1 MPAMSLEFLCTLL
14 AQATPDTGP
23 LSDLPTKYSFSDYVF
38 SVLGNLLSNAI
49 VALFLVTGLGLY
61 YLQKKFE
68 RLQADKDTHVAYAVA
83 QHRRKEQTLT
93 DFTDG
98 IPQNLSMVYEIFL
111 KRSYLRRLA
120 KFKPAEREPYLDGRT
135 YKQISMAYE
144 RDVRTWLTQCQH
156 FTSLCTQVRSRF
168 DSPAI
173 DGTVNRLREMFE
185 ALIELT
191 PAIAVIRATLDSIEK
206 TDTLAGSATDMLPE
220 ITAIREGL
228 TKALEA
234 DPNLQ
239 FDRLSSNRTARLCA
253 TWIDKLF
260 ILCVDQMGLELRQLP
275 VEGLKAKRRDLKQV
289 ERGMKLD
296 QQAEQMTRQGESM
309 HERKQRIGM
318 IAWLAVGLVSSM
330 SIIGCTNYGGSV
342 PIDDDAGMSKQPPG
356 SVDASVP
363 IDDDAGLHKEHAPK
377 P

>member
-1 MPAMSLEFLCTLL
+1 MPAMSLDLIVLL
-14 AQATPDTGP
+14 AQADAGP
-23 LSDLPTKYSFSDYVF
+23 LSDLPTKYTFSDYVF
-38 SVLGNLLSNAI
+38 SVLGNLLSSAI
-49 VALFLVTGLGLY
+49 TAAFILTGLALL

-120 KFKPAEREPYLDGRT
+120 KLKPSEREPYNDGRT

-168 DSPAI
+168 DSPTI
-173 DGTVNRLREMFE
+173 DSTVSRLRELFE

-191 PAIAVIRATLDSIEK
+191 PSIPVIRATLDSIEK
-206 TDTLAGSATDMLPE
+206 IDTLAGSATEMLPE
-220 ITAIREGL
+220 ITAIRDGL
-228 TKALEA
+228 AKAIEA
-234 DPNLQ
+234 DPNLK
-239 FDRLSSNRTARLCA
+239 FDRVSSNRTARLCA

-260 ILCVDQMGLELRQLP
+260 ILCVDQMGQELRQLP
-275 VEGLKAKRRDLKQV
+275 VEGLKAKKRDIKQV

-296 QQAEQMTRQGESM
+296 QQAEQIARQGESM

-318 IAWLAVGLVSSM
+318 IAWIAVGLVSSM
-330 SIIGCTNYGGSV
+330 SIIGCANYGGSV
-342 PIDDDAGMSKQPPG
+342 PIDDDAGFQRNPPPD

-363 IDDDAGLHKEHAPK
+363 IDDDMGLQQDRTPR

>member
-1 MPAMSLEFLCTLL
+1 MSLEFLSLL
-14 AQATPDTGP
+14 AQATQDTGP
-23 LSDLPTKYSFSDYVF
+23 LSDLPTKYTFSDYVF
-38 SVLGNLLSNAI
+38 SVLGNLLSSAI
-49 VALFLVTGLGLY
+49 TAAFILTGLALL

-93 DFTDG
+93 AFTDG

-120 KFKPAEREPYLDGRT
+120 KLKPADREPYNDGRT

-168 DSPAI
+168 DSPTI
-173 DGTVNRLREMFE
+173 DGTVNRIRELFE

-191 PAIAVIRATLDSIEK
+191 PAIPVIRATVDQIEK
-206 TDTLAGSATDMLPE
+206 IDTAAGSSTDMLPE

-228 TKALEA
+228 DRALAA

-260 ILCVDQMGLELRQLP
+260 ILCVDQMGQELRQLP
-275 VEGLKAKRRDLKQV
+275 VEGLKPKTRNLKQIA
-289 ERGMKLD
+289 RGLKID
-296 QQAEQMTRQGESM
+296 QVAEQLARQGDSM
-309 HERKQRIGM
+309 RKQGTNVV
-318 IAWLAVGLVSSM
+318 AWLAIGLVSAM
-330 SIIGCTNYGGSV
+330 SVIGCTNYGGSV

-363 IDDDAGLHKEHAPK
+363 IDDDAGLHKDNAPK

>member
-1 MPAMSLEFLCTLL
+1 MLADSILIL
-14 AQATPDTGP
+14 AQSTAEVVTQSTDALPAPDPGP
-23 LSDLPTKYSFSDYVF
+23 LADMARDYKFSDYVF

-49 VALFLVTGLGLY
+49 VAAFLISGLALY

-120 KFKPAEREPYLDGRT
+120 KLKPEDREPYNDGRS
-135 YKQISMAYE
+135 YKQISLAYE
-144 RDVRTWLTQCQH
+144 RDVRMWLTQCQH

-173 DGTVNRLREMFE
+173 DATVSRLRELFE

-191 PAIAVIRATLDSIEK
+191 PAVPVIQNVLDQVEK
-206 TDTLAGSATDMLPE
+206 VDTLAGSATNMLPE
-220 ITAIREGL
+220 IHAIRADL
-228 TKALEA
+228 TRALEA

-239 FDRLSSNRTARLCA
+239 FDRMCSLRTARLCA

-260 ILCVDQMGLELRQLP
+260 NICVDQMGRELRQLP
-275 VEGLKAKRRDLKQV
+275 VEGLKAKKRNLKSLEQSL
-289 ERGMKLD
+289 ERGTRLD
-296 QQAEQMTRQGESM
+296 QRA
-309 HERKQRIGM
+309 
-318 IAWLAVGLVSSM
+318 
-330 SIIGCTNYGGSV
+330 
-342 PIDDDAGMSKQPPG
+342 DAINQSANP
-356 SVDASVP
+356 SR
-363 IDDDAGLHKEHAPK
+363 
-377 P
+377 